1 MLRIDYL
8 SVPGLPPLSF
18 EIAARECLAVEGPS
32 GSGKTRLLRAIADLD
47 PAEGYIFLEG
57 IERRELA
64 ATAWRR
70 RVRYA
75 SAEPAWWEPTA
86 RRHFASTA
94 KLDRL
99 MSALAL
105 DPGLLDRPIAEL
117 STGERQRF
125 GLIRALADEPQVLL
139 LDEPTSALDAA
150 ATALAEELIKFQ
162 LLAGRAVILVSHD
175 AAQIGRLA
183 HGRLLL
189 AGADAR
195 ADAAAAG
202 ADVAEAAA
210 PERSAAA

>member
-1 MLRIDYL
+1 
-8 SVPGLPPLSF
+8 
-18 EIAARECLAVEGPS
+18 
-32 GSGKTRLLRAIADLD
+32 IADLD

-57 IERRELA
+57 LERREL
-64 ATAWRR
+64 TGPAWRR

-75 SAEPAWWEPTA
+75 SAEPAWWEATA
-86 RRHFASTA
+86 RGHFRATA

-105 DPGLLDRPIAEL
+105 DPALLDRPIAEL

-125 GLIRALADEPQVLL
+125 GLIRALADDPQVLL
-139 LDEPTSALDAA
+139 LDEPTAALDAA

-175 AAQIGRLA
+175 AAQIERLA
-183 HGRLLL
+183 HGRLQL
-189 AGADAR
+189 AGENSA
-195 ADAAAAG
+195 
-202 ADVAEAAA
+202 AEAAQ